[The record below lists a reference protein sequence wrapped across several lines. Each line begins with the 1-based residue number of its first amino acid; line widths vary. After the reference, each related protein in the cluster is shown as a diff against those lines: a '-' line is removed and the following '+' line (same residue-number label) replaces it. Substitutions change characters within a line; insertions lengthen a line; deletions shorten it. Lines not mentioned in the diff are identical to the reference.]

1 MTAPAR
7 HSILVV
13 DDEERL
19 RSLLRLYLENAGYEV
34 TEAAAGREGLES
46 FKVGRFD
53 LVILDLMLPDVDGWT
68 VCRSIRAEGDV
79 PIIMLTALGSESE
92 RLLGFDLGA
101 DDYVVKPFSP
111 KELVSRVKALLRRAS
126 RTEPEPGPIRQ
137 GPLEIDPGTRLVK
150 LADREVSLTP
160 TEFELLLTLAR
171 HPRQVFSR
179 DKLLSDVWG
188 YDYYGDPRTV
198 DTHVKN
204 LREKLGAGGR
214 LIATVWGVGY
224 RFEPPREAER

>member
-1 MTAPAR
+1 MTDHNRPN
-7 HSILVV
+7 ILVV

-19 RSLLRLYLENAGYEV
+19 RGLLRLYLENSGYLV
-34 TEAAAGREGLES
+34 AEAAGGREGLDTFRS
-46 FKVGRFD
+46 GRFD
-53 LVILDLMLPDVDGWT
+53 LVVLDLMLPDLDGWT
-68 VCRSIRAEGDV
+68 VCRSIREEGDV

-126 RTEPEPGPIRQ
+126 RARPEPTAIRH

-150 LADREVSLTP
+150 VGDREISLTP
-160 TEFELLLTLAR
+160 IEYDLLVALAS

-179 DKLLSDVWG
+179 DKLLNDVWG

-204 LREKLGAGGR
+204 LREKLGDLCR
-214 LIATVWGVGY
+214 VIATVWGVGY
-224 RFEPPREAER
+224 RFEPPRGADG